1 MTQMKKRDTMDEM
14 TKPYI
19 PDDLPVAKD
28 LESKAVLKKA
38 VESNRALAELKGTA
52 RTIPNQDILIN
63 ALALQ
68 EAKDSS
74 EIENIVTTHDELYRS
89 LVSSSNVSNAAKEVQ
104 RYREALYGGFDLVKE
119 QGLLLKRHIVK
130 IQSVLEENDAGIRT
144 QSGTTLKNERTG
156 EIVYMPPQDYEM
168 IQKLMD
174 NLEQYINDSKIDDY
188 DPLVKMAI
196 IHYQFESIH
205 PFYDGNGR
213 TGRIV
218 NILYLILNDLLDLPV
233 LYLSSYIIRTKSEYY
248 RLLGAVRTEDAWEE
262 WVLYMLEGIKQT
274 ALESVKKIEAI
285 MKLIRQTKVELR
297 EKLPKLYSKDL
308 LELLF
313 KHPYTKIAFLVDE
326 LGISRKTAGLHLRAI
341 EETGILESVKMGRDV
356 YFVNRRL
363 FQLLQQE
370 YQINRKTKGAQKNVR
385 SKPIKNGIL

>member
-1 MTQMKKRDTMDEM
+1 MDET

-38 VESNRALAELKGTA
+38 VEANKALAELKGTA
-52 RTIPNQDILIN
+52 RTIPNQAILIN

-89 LVSSSNVSNAAKEVQ
+89 LVSSSNVSIAAKEVQ
-104 RYREALYGGFDLVKE
+104 RYREALYRGFDLVKE
-119 QGLLLKRHIVK
+119 QGLLLKRHIVE
-130 IQSVLEENDAGIRT
+130 IQGVLEENDAGIRT
-144 QSGTTLKNERTG
+144 QSGTALRNERTG
-156 EIVYMPPQDYEM
+156 EIVYMPPQDYET
-168 IQKLMD
+168 IQRLMD
-174 NLEQYINDSKIDDY
+174 NLEQYINSADMDDY

-213 TGRIV
+213 TGRII

-233 LYLSSYIIRTKSEYY
+233 LYLSSYIIRTKVDYY
-248 RLLGAVRTEDAWEE
+248 RLLGTVRTEDVWEE
-262 WVLYMLEGIKQT
+262 WVLYILEGIKQT

-285 MKLIRQTKVELR
+285 TELIQQTKVALR

-313 KHPYTKIAFLVDE
+313 KHPYTKIGFLVDE
-326 LGISRKTAGLHLRAI
+326 LGVTRKTAGLYLRAI
-341 EETGILESVKMGRDV
+341 EEIGILESVKMGRDV

-363 FQLLQQE
+363 FELLQMGE
-370 YQINRKTKGAQKNVR
+370 N
-385 SKPIKNGIL
+385 